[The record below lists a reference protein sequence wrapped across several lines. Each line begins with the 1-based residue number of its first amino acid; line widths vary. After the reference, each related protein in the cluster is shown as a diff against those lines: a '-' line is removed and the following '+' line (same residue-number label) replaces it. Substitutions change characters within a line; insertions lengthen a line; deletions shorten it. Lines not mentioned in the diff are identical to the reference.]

1 MSSFSPPCPLPA
13 SPLPMWSSS
22 IYIVAA
28 SRPCWLMKTS
38 SRIAIGGV
46 PTRRTVRRSGRSFP
60 SGCGICART
69 SESLGNRPRC
79 VSPSFPP
86 PRTDPLP
93 SRTPSPAGPAFGPP
107 QWARAARVRSL
118 GGHDFLPQADGTL
131 RCPQGATLY
140 PQERRPE
147 HDGTGRV
154 LYAAPLAPCR
164 TCSLRTLCQEHGTST
179 KKPRRVSA
187 VLHPLPEAV
196 PEEQPP

>member
-46 PTRRTVRRSGRSFP
+46 PTRRTERRVWQILSQWVWNLRQDLRKP
-60 SGCGICART
+60 RQPT
-69 SESLGNRPRC
+69 SMRLTEFS
-79 VSPSFPP
+79 P

-107 QWARAARVRSL
+107 QWARAARVRNL
-118 GGHDFLPQADGTL
+118 GGHYFLPQADGTL

-147 HDGTGRV
+147 H
-154 LYAAPLAPCR
+154 
-164 TCSLRTLCQEHGTST
+164 
-179 KKPRRVSA
+179 
-187 VLHPLPEAV
+187 
-196 PEEQPP
+196 